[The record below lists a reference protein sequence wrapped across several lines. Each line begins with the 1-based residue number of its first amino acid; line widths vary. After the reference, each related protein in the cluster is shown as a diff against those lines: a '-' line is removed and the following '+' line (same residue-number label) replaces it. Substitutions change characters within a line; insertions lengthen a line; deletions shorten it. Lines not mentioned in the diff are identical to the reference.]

1 MAKPKC
7 SKKTTQRVLYK
18 TQKQQQMKKGGSAW
32 QYTQSVYGSPGQQH
46 PVGILPNG
54 GTSNMIGINPPNFS
68 QSGGTANTSPLN
80 FSEYLH
86 GGDSPSLNNSSYT
99 KPPDDY
105 KSDDTNRIVDV
116 MNGGKITHKPYSIEG
131 DVGTTY
137 GNYRRRNG
145 GNILSEIAVPATLL
159 IANEMGK
166 NSMMNR
172 GYNGKTN
179 KRRYNKYSKKSK
191 KTFRL
196 RGRR

>member
-54 GTSNMIGINPPNFS
+54 GTSNMIGINPPKFS

-105 KSDDTNRIVDV
+105 KSDDTNRIVDA
-116 MNGGKITHKPYSIEG
+116 MNGGKITHRHYKG
-131 DVGTTY
+131 M
-137 GNYRRRNG
+137 G